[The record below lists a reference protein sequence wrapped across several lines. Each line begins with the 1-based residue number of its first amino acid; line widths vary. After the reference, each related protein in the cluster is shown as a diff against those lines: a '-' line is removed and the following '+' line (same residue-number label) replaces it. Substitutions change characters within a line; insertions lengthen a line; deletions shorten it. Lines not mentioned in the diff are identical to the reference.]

1 MRPVEA
7 VLIGAGLRG
16 RHVYGAYARAHP
28 ERLRI
33 VAVADPVPERRE
45 ELGRRHGLPAA
56 RIAADW
62 RELLVG
68 ERLAEAAIVASGDTE
83 HTAPALAALERGYHV
98 LLEKPIAPTAEECIQ
113 IVDSAERHGRVLQ
126 IAHVLRY
133 TSFYNKVAE
142 LLGEGRIGRLLT
154 ADLREHI
161 SHWHMAHSYVRGKFR
176 NREVAAPIL
185 LAKSCHDLDLLA
197 WLVGRPALRVASFGS
212 LAHYRS
218 ESAPDGAPERCTDG
232 CPVQESCPHDAVRF
246 YLGPDEGLARGWPWS
261 DLGPD
266 PSREARRAALESGP
280 YGRCVYRCDNDV
292 PDHQTVAIEFEDGV
306 LASFSLHGHATHETR
321 TIRLSGSEGELRGV
335 VRDGVIELS
344 RHGELESERFELA
357 RGEAG
362 HFGGDQGLLDHFTE
376 TLAAGEG
383 SVRTSGRVSLA
394 SHLLGFAAERAREEG
409 RVIELAGG
417 RG

>member
-7 VLIGAGLRG
+7 VLIGAGRRG
-16 RHVYGAYARAHP
+16 RYVYGAYARAHP

-33 VAVADPVPERRE
+33 VAVADPVRERRE
-45 ELGRRHGLPAA
+45 ELGRRHGLPEA

-176 NREVAAPIL
+176 SREVAAPIL
-185 LAKSCHDLDLLA
+185 LSKSCHDLDLLA

-383 SVRTSGRVSLA
+383 GVRTSGRVSLA
-394 SHLLGFAAERAREEG
+394 SHLLGFAAERAREQG